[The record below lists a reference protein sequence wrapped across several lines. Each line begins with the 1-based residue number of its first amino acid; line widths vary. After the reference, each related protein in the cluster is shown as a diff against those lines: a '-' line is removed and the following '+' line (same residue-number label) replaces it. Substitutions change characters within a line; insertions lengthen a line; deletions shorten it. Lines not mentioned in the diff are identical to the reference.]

1 MHKNFLYILLV
12 SLVFVIL
19 AIIFFPEKKENS
31 ATQKKELQPL
41 IDSL

>member
-1 MHKNFLYILLV
+1 MHKNLLYILLV
-12 SLVFVIL
+12 SLIFVIL
-19 AIIFFPEKKENS
+19 AIVFFPDKKETS